1 MKTLLFLS
9 IVILVI
15 VSAILILSI
24 SNVSAILVGGSKEQ
38 LYNESDIILVGK
50 VVSLKEI
57 PDQDVTQYVISPEEY
72 LKSQNNESIHD
83 LITVQ
88 GYGTT
93 TRASIDYRLYN
104 VGDRALFYLEKQ
116 ADHYFISPYSF
127 VTESTCNVT
136 QLFNL
141 DYGSG
146 DFTITQNNYT
156 VDRMYVDKPIN
167 ITAFVHNHPD
177 LKSRDVELE
186 IKIHTPK
193 PSTIL
198 SEKRQVHLEECKGYV
213 SSSWSFVPKVDGRYG
228 VSVTT
233 QDENG
238 QGFGGGAFDGID
250 VINPNGTSTATL
262 GSTGIASINESKI
275 IITYGSSN
283 VGCGASNTCYE
294 PWNLSAEKGT
304 GIIWYNNDTASHTV
318 TDGKPSDDQTGQIF
332 DSGLILPGKT
342 FEFVFDDAG
351 TYDYYCQVHPWMTG
365 IVDVKNNSQ
374 TLNVASTGSSL
385 QELQNKTSLQEQLDI
400 GKRPIAFN
408 QKQNE
413 DTQNI
418 FYVVITG
425 IPMFVI
431 ISTLLF
437 WFTRK

>member
-9 IVILVI
+9 IFVLVI
-15 VSAILILSI
+15 ISAILI
-24 SNVSAILVGGSKEQ
+24 SNTPYASAILVGRSKEQ
-38 LYNESDIILVGK
+38 LHNENDIILLGK

-57 PDQDVTQYVISPEEY
+57 PDQDVTQYIISPEEY
-72 LKSQNNESIHD
+72 LKPQNNESVHD

-93 TRASIDYRLYN
+93 TRESIDFRVYN
-104 VGDRALFYLEKQ
+104 VGDRALFYLVKQ

-141 DYGSG
+141 DYGGG
-146 DFTITQNNYT
+146 DFTITQDNNT
-156 VDRMYVDKPIN
+156 VDHMYVDKPIN
-167 ITAFVHNHPD
+167 VTAFVHNHFD

-186 IKIHTPK
+186 IKVHTPK

-213 SSSWSFVPKVDGRYG
+213 SSGWSFVPKVEGRYA
-228 VSVTT
+228 VSVTAH
-233 QDENG
+233 DANG

-250 VINPNGTSTATL
+250 VINPNGTSTTTF
-262 GSTGIASINESKI
+262 GSTGIASINGSKI

-294 PWNLSAEKGT
+294 PANLAAKKGT
-304 GIIWYNNDTASHTV
+304 GITWYNNDTASHTV

-342 FEFVFDDAG
+342 FEFVFDEAG

-365 IVDVKNNSQ
+365 IVNIANNSQ
-374 TLNVASTGSSL
+374 TLNVTSTGSGL
-385 QELQNKTSLQEQLDI
+385 QEPQNKSYLQEQLNI
-400 GKRPIAFN
+400 GKRPITFN

-425 IPMFVI
+425 IPIFVI
-431 ISTLLF
+431 ITTLMF
-437 WFTRK
+437 WFIRK

>member
-1 MKTLLFLS
+1 MKTLNFS
-9 IVILVI
+9 IIVVLVI
-15 VSAILILSI
+15 VSAILISNT
-24 SNVSAILVGGSKEQ
+24 SNVSAILIGGSKEQ

-93 TRASIDYRLYN
+93 TRESIDFRLFN

-141 DYGSG
+141 DYGGG
-146 DFTITQNNYT
+146 DFTINQDNNT
-156 VDRMYVDKPIN
+156 VDHMYVDKPIN

-177 LKSRDVELE
+177 LKSRYVELE
-186 IKIHTPK
+186 IKVHTPK

-213 SSSWSFVPKVDGRYG
+213 SSSWSFVPKVDGRYA
-228 VSVTT
+228 VSVMTL
-233 QDENG
+233 DENG

-250 VINPNGTSTATL
+250 VINPNGTSTTTF
-262 GSTGIASINESKI
+262 GSTGIAPINGSKI
-275 IITYGSSN
+275 IITHGSSN
-283 VGCGASNTCYE
+283 VGCGASNTCYD

-304 GIIWYNNDTASHTV
+304 GIMWYNNDTTSHTI
-318 TDGKPSDDQTGQIF
+318 TSGKPSDDQTGQIF

-342 FEFVFDDAG
+342 FEFVFDEAG

-365 IVDVKNNSQ
+365 IVNITNNSQ
-374 TLNVASTGSSL
+374 TVNVSSIESNS
-385 QELQNKTSLQEQLDI
+385 QEFQNKTYLQEQLDI
-400 GKRPIAFN
+400 GKRPITFN

-425 IPMFVI
+425 IPLFVI
-431 ISTLLF
+431 MSALLF